1 LTEERLK
8 EICLKFQDRQ
18 VVGKLLE
25 AFESPLRGESKD
37 RVPRKSESLMKEF
50 ATLRLGTLALDT
62 RRALAEVSLVEAL
75 DESTPKNDQEKASL
89 EIQAIEFRLESPE
102 SP

>member
-1 LTEERLK
+1 
-8 EICLKFQDRQ
+8 
-18 VVGKLLE
+18 
-25 AFESPLRGESKD
+25 
-37 RVPRKSESLMKEF
+37 MKEF
-50 ATLRLGTLALDT
+50 ATLRLGTLELDT
-62 RRALAEVSLVEAL
+62 RRALAEVCLVEAL